1 MADSLYR
8 KAAERD
14 ARDRGKRERVCVEC
28 VGNGDRVLGGIW
40 SELECM
46 RCHAKP
52 CIGAV
57 VLIEKAASQ

>member
-1 MADSLYR
+1 MADSLYK

-14 ARDRGKRERVCVEC
+14 ARDRGKRERICVGCVE
-28 VGNGDRVLGGIW
+28 DDDKVLGGIW

-52 CIGAV
+52 CVGAIV
-57 VLIEKAASQ
+57 VVDERG